1 MILLDTH
8 ALLWSL
14 DGDER
19 LTEKARQAVSEGDPF
34 ISIVSLWEMAVKTS
48 LVREERRL
56 TLDRSILEFADLCRL
71 LGIGILPITPSDCEQ
86 VTRLPHIHE
95 DPFDRMI
102 IAQAA
107 TRHIPVVTKDENIWK
122 YPEIEKIW

>member
-1 MILLDTH
+1 MMD
-8 ALLWSL
+8 
-14 DGDER
+14 
-19 LTEKARQAVSEGDPF
+19 
-34 ISIVSLWEMAVKTS
+34 
-48 LVREERRL
+48 
-56 TLDRSILEFADLCRL
+56 FADLCQS
-71 LGIGILPITPSDCEQ
+71 LGIGILPITPLDCER
-86 VTRLPHIHE
+86 VMRLPHIHE

>member
-48 LVREERRL
+48 LVREER
-56 TLDRSILEFADLCRL
+56 
-71 LGIGILPITPSDCEQ
+71 
-86 VTRLPHIHE
+86 
-95 DPFDRMI
+95 
-102 IAQAA
+102 
-107 TRHIPVVTKDENIWK
+107 
-122 YPEIEKIW
+122 